1 MDFPFQPAGSGFGAV
16 EGYLFGD
23 INKDDALDAGDYRF
37 DGVNVTV
44 TWTTADGKN
53 GSETVTTDAN
63 GYYVTSFDIPSV
75 AATGRALQR
84 HGVVRRGDHHRRR
97 LHHDAAGGLLRPTPP
112 TPSRWAA
119 SVSAPVWKPATP
131 RVDMGGAADPEG

>member
-75 AATGRALQR
+75 AATG
-84 HGVVRRGDHHRRR
+84 GPSTVTVSY
-97 LHHDAAGGLLRPTPP
+97 DAATIIAGGFTTTLPAGSYAYSTNPVQVGG
-112 TPSRWAA
+112 A
-119 SVSAPVWKPATP
+119 VSSACLEPATP
-131 RVDMGGAADPEG
+131 RLDMGGAADPEG